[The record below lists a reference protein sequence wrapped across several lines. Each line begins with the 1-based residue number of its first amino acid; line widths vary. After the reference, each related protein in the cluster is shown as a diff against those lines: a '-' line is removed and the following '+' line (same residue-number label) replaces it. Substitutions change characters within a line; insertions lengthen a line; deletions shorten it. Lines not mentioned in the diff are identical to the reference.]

1 MVDSTD
7 GAVVTWNAPAQP
19 NGIIINYQVIYYI
32 YQNDTAEDQSDLLDP
47 NTLSYTIPGTGK
59 QQCVVITSKSCVVAL
74 PHGINFLRKNCG
86 KTFLTRYVVC

>member
-32 YQNDTAEDQSDLLDP
+32 YQNDTAEDQSNLLDP

-59 QQCVVITSKSCVVAL
+59 QQCTVIANKCCIVAL
-74 PHGINFLRKNCG
+74 PQG
-86 KTFLTRYVVC
+86 